1 MTSTDPSPRT
11 GGLAHT
17 RKRERRYPPQL
28 WRLPVLRTTSVTP
41 RMIRVTVGGARL
53 ADFPPI
59 TGEAHVVLYFYEP
72 GAEVPEPLTLQS
84 ARNHFATARPAMR
97 SYTLRRV
104 DLATRELDL
113 DFVVHDESGPA
124 AAWAQQAE
132 AGQELI
138 VVGPSPGY
146 QPDPDIAAHLFV
158 GDETALPAIEV
169 MLGQLPASARAT
181 VIVEVAD
188 AAEEHQL
195 TSAASVEVHWLHRDG
210 APAGRENSLVE
221 ALADIDLELPA
232 ADIAVWAAGEKAAV
246 HAVRTHLLT
255 DRGLDRRQVRASSY
269 WRIGHQGSPA

>member
-41 RMIRVTVGGARL
+41 RMIRVTVGGPRL

-72 GAEVPEPLTLQS
+72 GAELPEPLTLQS
-84 ARNHFATARPAMR
+84 ARNHFAVARPAMR

-104 DLATRELDL
+104 DLAARELDL
-113 DFVVHDESGPA
+113 DFVVHDETGPA
-124 AAWAQQAE
+124 AAWARQAE
-132 AGQELI
+132 PGQELI

-146 QPDPDIAAHLFV
+146 QPDPDIAAHLFI

-169 MLGQLPASARAT
+169 MLGQLPPSARAT

-195 TSAASVEVHWLHRDG
+195 TSAATIDAHWLHRDG
-210 APAGRENSLVE
+210 GPAGGENSLVDG
-221 ALADIDLELPA
+221 LADIEL
-232 ADIAVWAAGEKAAV
+232 DTGMAVWAAGEKAAV
-246 HAVRTHLLT
+246 HALRAHLLT
-255 DRGLDRRQVRASSY
+255 DRGLDRREVRASSY